1 MISDGTE
8 KKKKRKKNRRTSLL
22 GGKKGSQPVA
32 GYRGDWL
39 SEDLQAS
46 MLIFLSLN
54 RIFIFVFAFVNLV
67 YLLCIV
73 NIKYTLKCV

>member
-46 MLIFLSLN
+46 MLIS
-54 RIFIFVFAFVNLV
+54 
-67 YLLCIV
+67 CH
-73 NIKYTLKCV
+73 